1 MNAEASAA
9 EFPLLLLA
17 GFRRLIEGLHA
28 ELALRGHP
36 LARPMHGFA
45 LQAILAGADTA
56 VELGRRLG
64 VSKQA
69 AGQTLNRLEA
79 LDYVTRGADPRD
91 GRRRTISVT
100 PHGRAL
106 LALSAE
112 ILNDAHAAWA
122 RDLGADRMAALDSD
136 LRRMVAPDG
145 VWRLDA
151 PGWLATET

>member
-1 MNAEASAA
+1 MTSNATAA
-9 EFPLLLLA
+9 ELPLLLLA

-28 ELALRGHP
+28 ELAVRGHP

-45 LQAILAGADTA
+45 LQAILGGADTA

-91 GRRRTISVT
+91 ARRKVLSVT
-100 PHGRAL
+100 PHGHEL

-112 ILNDAHAAWA
+112 ILNAAYAAWT
-122 RDLGADRMAALDSD
+122 RELGAARMAALDSD
-136 LRRMVAPDG
+136 LRRMIAPDG
-145 VWRLDA
+145 LWRLDA
-151 PGWLATET
+151 PGWLASEE